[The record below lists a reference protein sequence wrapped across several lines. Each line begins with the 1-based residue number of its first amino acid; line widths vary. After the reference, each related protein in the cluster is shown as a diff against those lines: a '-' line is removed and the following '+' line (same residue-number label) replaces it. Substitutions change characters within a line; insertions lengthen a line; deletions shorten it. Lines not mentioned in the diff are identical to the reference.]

1 MSASHKAR
9 WAALLAMTQLMLQGL
24 PAHGEDTRNLTGLPS
39 YPKLSSAVMDHVFHT
54 DALGH
59 WCMRFWASTSDPLPV
74 VESWYKKSLAGLSE
88 IDLSHDKTYKN
99 YPGVFGV
106 KLVLGIDYVVVY
118 KTASDAPTSIDLY
131 RCSAP

>member
-1 MSASHKAR
+1 MWVGHKAR
-9 WAALLAMTQLMLQGL
+9 WAALLAMTLLLLQGL

-39 YPKLSSAVMDHVFHT
+39 YPKLSSAVMDQVFHT
-54 DALGH
+54 DTLGH
-59 WCMRFWASTSDPLPV
+59 WCMRFWANTSDPLPV

-99 YPGVFGV
+99 YPGVSGV

-118 KTASDAPTSIDLY
+118 KIASDAPTSIDLY
-131 RCSAP
+131 RCSAL